1 MQHNIKLYILVTAL
15 LFGLSPLAIDMYLPA
30 LPSMASSLSVSIND
44 MEMSVAVFL
53 LAFALAQPV
62 FGLLADRFNKLNLLL
77 SGLVIF
83 TLSSLAVPMVETAE
97 GLYLARMFQAIGGA
111 SSVVCFAMIQ
121 QKFDIQK
128 GSQIITYVMATVV
141 IAALVA
147 PMIGGQILKHG
158 SWEEIFYALAGVGVF
173 AFVLSLF
180 THSEKLAVVDSKVMN
195 GKALNKSAGNEEAG
209 HVASSS
215 LADFIDIFKQP
226 LPIAFIFLGGFGFA
240 ALFSFVAG
248 SAYVYVHF
256 FKVSAESYSYL
267 LGLNALAMI
276 SGSLLSAK
284 VFAKVTP
291 NKKAIIAGLL
301 LGPLSFLFFVLA
313 QMQAPLTAIVISVF
327 MFNILLGMIS
337 ANAIS
342 AAMSFYPT
350 QGGAISG
357 VFGLCQ
363 FALGA
368 VFSGGISLSH
378 AQSPA
383 VLLSFMGLACASAAM
398 CSTYLYTRSCSD
410 ESEFST
416 ETNATEPCRSL

>member
-1 MQHNIKLYILVTAL
+1 MQHKVKLYILVTAL

-30 LPSMASSLSVSIND
+30 LPAMASSLSVSIND

-83 TLSSLAVPMVETAE
+83 TLSSLAMPMVETAE
-97 GLYLARMFQAIGGA
+97 GLYLARIFQAIGGA

-141 IAALVA
+141 IAPLVA

-158 SWEEIFYALAGVGVF
+158 SWEEIFYVLAGVGVF

-180 THSEKLAVVDSKVMN
+180 THSEKLEAV
-195 GKALNKSAGNEEAG
+195 NKRAGSEEAEQAAG
-209 HVASSS
+209 SSF
-215 LADFIDIFKQP
+215 ADFIAIFKQP

-248 SAYVYVHF
+248 SAFVYIDF
-256 FKVSAESYSYL
+256 FKVSAENYSYL

-276 SGSLLSAK
+276 SGSLLSTK
-284 VFAKVTP
+284 VFARVTR
-291 NKKAIIAGLL
+291 NKKAIIAGLF

-368 VFSGGISLSH
+368 VFSAGISLSH
-378 AQSPA
+378 AHTPA

-398 CSTYLYTRSCSD
+398 CSTYLYTRSCSED
-410 ESEFST
+410 SELST
-416 ETNATEPCRSL
+416 DTNAIEPCRSLQL

>member
-1 MQHNIKLYILVTAL
+1 MQHNIKLYILVTAM

-30 LPSMASSLSVSIND
+30 LPSMAKAMSVSIND

-62 FGLLADRFNKLNLLL
+62 FGMLADRFHKLNLLL

-83 TLSSLAVPMVETAE
+83 TLSSMAVPLVETIE
-97 GLYLARMFQAIGGA
+97 GLYLARIFQAIGGA

-121 QKFDIQK
+121 QKFDVQK
-128 GSQIITYVMATVV
+128 GSHVITYVMASVV
-141 IAALVA
+141 IAPLIA
-147 PMIGGQILKHG
+147 PMIGGQILKNG
-158 SWEEIFYALAGVGVF
+158 RWEEIFYVLAGIGIL

-180 THSEKLAVVDSKVMN
+180 THSEKLEVVNHPIDNHDVDSHNMVNEAVDKVDR
-195 GKALNKSAGNEEAG
+195 GA
-209 HVASSS
+209 S
-215 LADFIDIFKQP
+215 LADFIAIFKQP
-226 LPIAFIFLGGFGFA
+226 LPIGFIFLGGFGFA

-248 SAYVYVHF
+248 SAFVYIDF
-256 FKVSAESYSYL
+256 FRISPENYSYL

-276 SGSLLSAK
+276 FGSLLSAK
-284 VFAKVTP
+284 VLANISP

-313 QMQAPLTAIVISVF
+313 NMQAPLTAIVISVF

-337 ANAIS
+337 ANAIA
-342 AAMSFYPT
+342 AAMSFFPT

-368 VFSGGISLSH
+368 AFSGAISLSH

-398 CSTYLYTRSCSD
+398 CSTYLYTRS
-410 ESEFST
+410 
-416 ETNATEPCRSL
+416 

>member
-1 MQHNIKLYILVTAL
+1 MQHKVKLYILVTAL
-15 LFGLSPLAIDMYLPA
+15 LFGLSPLVIDMYLPA
-30 LPSMASSLSVSIND
+30 LPAMASSLSVSIND

-62 FGLLADRFNKLNLLL
+62 FGLLADHFNKLNLLL

-83 TLSSLAVPMVETAE
+83 TLSSLAMPMVETAE
-97 GLYLARMFQAIGGA
+97 GLYLARIFQAIGGA

-141 IAALVA
+141 IAPLVA

-158 SWEEIFYALAGVGVF
+158 SWEEIFYVLAGVGVF

-180 THSEKLAVVDSKVMN
+180 THSEKLEAV
-195 GKALNKSAGNEEAG
+195 NKSAGSKEPEQTAG
-209 HVASSS
+209 SSF
-215 LADFIDIFKQP
+215 ADFIAIFKQP

-248 SAYVYVHF
+248 SAFVYIDF
-256 FKVSAESYSYL
+256 FKVSAENYSYL

-284 VFAKVTP
+284 VFARVTP
-291 NKKAIIAGLL
+291 NKKAIIAGLF

-368 VFSGGISLSH
+368 VFSAGISLSH
-378 AQSPA
+378 AHTPA

-398 CSTYLYTRSCSD
+398 CSTYLYTRSCSED
-410 ESEFST
+410 SELST
-416 ETNATEPCRSL
+416 DTNVTEPCRSLQL

>member
-30 LPSMASSLSVSIND
+30 LPTMASSLSVSIND

-83 TLSSLAVPMVETAE
+83 TLSSLAVPLVESSE
-97 GLYLARMFQAIGGA
+97 GLYLARIFQAIGGA

-141 IAALVA
+141 IAPLVA

-180 THSEKLAVVDSKVMN
+180 THSEKLESVERSETTNSDKVKN
-195 GKALNKSAGNEEAG
+195 GKR
-209 HVASSS
+209 VQVTRSSS
-215 LADFIDIFKQP
+215 LADFIAIFKQP

-248 SAYVYVHF
+248 SAFVYIDF
-256 FKVSAESYSYL
+256 FKVSPENYSYL

-284 VFAKVTP
+284 VLAKIGP

-313 QMQAPLTAIVISVF
+313 QMQAPLTAIVIAVF
-327 MFNILLGMIS
+327 IFNILLGMIS

-368 VFSGGISLSH
+368 AFSGAISLSH

-398 CSTYLYTRSCSD
+398 CSTYLYTRSCS
-410 ESEFST
+410 ENSELST
-416 ETNATEPCRSL
+416 ETNAIEPCRSL

>member
-30 LPSMASSLSVSIND
+30 LPAMASSLSVSIND

-83 TLSSLAVPMVETAE
+83 TLSSLAIPLVETSE
-97 GLYLARMFQAIGGA
+97 GLYIARIFQAIGGA

-128 GSQIITYVMATVV
+128 GSQVITYVMAAVV
-141 IAALVA
+141 IAPLLA
-147 PMIGGQILKHG
+147 PMIGAQILKNG
-158 SWEEIFYALAGVGVF
+158 SWEEIFYLLAGVGIV
-173 AFVLSLF
+173 AFVVSLF
-180 THSEKLAVVDSKVMN
+180 THSEKLESVATSDV
-195 GKALNKSAGNEEAG
+195 EAQQTTESVK
-209 HVASSS
+209 HQSIT
-215 LADFIDIFKQP
+215 DFIAIFKQP
-226 LPIAFIFLGGFGFA
+226 LPIAFILLGGFGFA

-248 SAYVYVHF
+248 SAFVYIDF
-256 FKVSAESYSYL
+256 FKVSPENYSYL

-284 VFAKVTP
+284 VFAKITP
-291 NKKAIIAGLL
+291 NNKAIIAGLL

-313 QMQAPLTAIVISVF
+313 QMQAPLTAIVITVF
-327 MFNILLGMIS
+327 LFNILLGMVS

-368 VFSGGISLSH
+368 AFSAAISLSH

-398 CSTYLYTRSCSD
+398 TSTYLYTRSNSD
-410 ESEFST
+410 ESCSEASGEESKRANIAHT
-416 ETNATEPCRSL
+416 PCTSMH